1 MLLASLR
8 EPFPEP
14 AAITDPDGPHTFGP
28 NPKMDPE
35 KNIDEVVD
43 TFDGEGD
50 EVSVDDFIKQ
60 LEEKEKDLHI
70 TVETSIL
77 EITESFDDVNS
88 EFEITLPKEPLAA
101 LHAPADPVQ
110 VDESSSTK
118 RLETEIRDLQATISK
133 MEADREEIF
142 KNSQRRTKDF
152 EAFKSRSERER
163 KETFQNQI
171 GNVATL
177 MLPALDNLHRALESA
192 EHLPGEKSDS
202 FQQFYEGIALVSE
215 QINDILSKMGIRP
228 IPTVGEEFDPHYHEA
243 IATDD
248 SGEYPQNTI
257 TGEILRGYIA
267 GDRVIRHSMVKVA
280 MGAAR
285 PAEDNFPTSDP
296 VDPPN
301 PELP

>member
-1 MLLASLR
+1 
-8 EPFPEP
+8 
-14 AAITDPDGPHTFGP
+14 
-28 NPKMDPE
+28 MDPE

-43 TFDGEGD
+43 TFDGGGD

-70 TVETSIL
+70 TVDTSII
-77 EITESFDDVNS
+77 EISESFDDGGS
-88 EFEITLPKEPLAA
+88 LPDFLKDALDEAEAA
-101 LHAPADPVQ
+101 VSKAPVAAAIPNADK
-110 VDESSSTK
+110 TTIK
-118 RLETEIRDLQATISK
+118 RLEVDVKNLHQTIAK
-133 MEADREEIF
+133 MEAEREEIF
-142 KNSQRRTKDF
+142 TNSQRRSKDF

-215 QINDILSKMGIRP
+215 QINDILSKMGIKP
-228 IPTVGEEFDPHYHEA
+228 ILTVGEEFDPHYHEA
-243 IATDD
+243 VATDE
-248 SGEYPQNTI
+248 SGEYPHNTI
-257 TGEILRGYIA
+257 TGEMLRGYIA

-280 MGAAR
+280 LGAAR
-285 PAEDNFPTSDP
+285 PAEEIFSTPEPPAPADT
-296 VDPPN
+296 PN